1 MGGDGVELTYQVTGG
16 QGPVSSRDFVL
27 VFKSA
32 WKGDT
37 FVQAGRSVDI
47 PDAPPGRQDGVP
59 LADGLRVQGDDSDR
73 DPQHGHANRPA
84 RLCGLRQGLGQ
95 DSLISLIYPY

>member
-1 MGGDGVELTYQVTGG
+1 MQLMNSNNSLLTKCNTPHDSIFFSICFTLTFQGREWAHWYGGE
-16 QGPVSSRDFVL
+16 
-27 VFKSA
+27 
-32 WKGDT
+32 
-37 FVQAGRSVDI
+37 
-47 PDAPPGRQDGVP
+47 APPRRQDGVP

-95 DSLISLIYPY
+95 DSLISVIYPH